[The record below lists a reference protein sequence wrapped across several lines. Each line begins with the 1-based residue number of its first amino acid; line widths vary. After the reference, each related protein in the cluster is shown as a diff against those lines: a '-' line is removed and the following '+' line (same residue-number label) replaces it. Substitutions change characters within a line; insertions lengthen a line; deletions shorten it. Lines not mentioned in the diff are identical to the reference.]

1 MKKETSNVVQHWLN
15 EIDAARRREK
25 DFRKDGER
33 ILKIY
38 GGSEPQETPYN
49 ILYSNTETLLPALY
63 SAVPRPVVQRRFKD
77 EDQLGKD
84 SAMAGARVL
93 EFLVDT
99 NIDGYETYDEGMRS
113 AVLDG
118 LLPGRGVT
126 SIKYDADIGVLP
138 TESVDDETP
147 DDAEVKEPKKP
158 DEYKKSELVC
168 VDTRS
173 WNRVYF
179 GYAKK
184 WSKVPWVAYEEH
196 IDKEEA
202 ERLFGSA
209 VANKLK
215 YTKDEDSEDDDD
227 KGSGG
232 NNYDDRNKGER
243 KTACIYQ
250 IWDKAGG
257 KKIRYISPLHKDG
270 YLKVDDDPLE
280 LTGFFNCPKPM
291 MFLEKSN
298 DLLPVALYMLYQNQA
313 TELNRLTIRI
323 NRIVEAIKARGIY
336 DSELGQDIATLF
348 EEGDNSLVPA
358 DKTSSLAAEKGL
370 QNAIWF
376 MPIEQLIN
384 TLTQL
389 NMAREQCK
397 RVIYEVTGIS
407 DIIRGSSVASETAT
421 AQNLKSQWGTLRLK
435 RLQNEVQRYA
445 RDLLRM
451 MLEVAA
457 TKFSEETWARMTG
470 LPFVTTQKREQ
481 DQMVMQQMQA
491 VGQQMQA
498 VGQQPN
504 PQQMQQFQAL
514 QAELQKPVWG
524 EVLALLRDDMQRA
537 YRIDIETNS
546 TVQPEAVEDQKN
558 IAEVMTALGQYL
570 NGVTPLIISGAMP
583 FDAAKSMML
592 AIVRRFRFGP
602 EIEDYVKQM
611 QAPKPPDDGKAA
623 EQQAQQVEQQKAQA
637 EAQQRQAE
645 MQQSAQVE
653 MAKHQREQEAEANKM
668 ALERERIAAERE
680 TRMLEIAAEREAQI
694 AELNAKRATAKMEA
708 ELDRQTAMET
718 ASLQAAVAIRTA
730 EINAQAS
737 ERQAMMAGQQKQ
749 EADAENE
756 AKHEAKEQDNSAF
769 MQQVLQT
776 QSELIAMLGKP
787 KSVTNSKTGAVYTLK
802 TAT

>member
-1 MKKETSNVVQHWLN
+1 MKKDTGSVVQHWLN

-138 TESVDDETP
+138 SESVDDETP
-147 DDAEVKEPKKP
+147 NDAEPKEP

-202 ERLFGSA
+202 ERLFGS
-209 VANKLK
+209 VIANKLK

-336 DSELGQDIATLF
+336 DSELGQDIAQLF

-358 DKTSSLAAEKGL
+358 DKSSSLAAEKGL

-389 NMAREQCK
+389 NLAREQCK

-491 VGQQMQA
+491 MGQQMA
-498 VGQQPN
+498 AAGQQPT

-524 EVLALLRDDMQRA
+524 EVLALLRDDLQRA

-611 QAPKPPDDGKAA
+611 QAPKPPDDGKAGEEAKMQA
-623 EQQAQQVEQQKAQA
+623 EQAKAQA
-637 EAQQRQAE
+637 DAQQRQAE

-708 ELDRQTAMET
+708 ELKRQTELEK
-718 ASLQAAVAIRTA
+718 ASMDAAVAIQTA
-730 EINAQAS
+730 NINAQAA
-737 ERQAMMAGQQKQ
+737 ERQSMIAGAQKA
-749 EADAENE
+749 EADSVNE
-756 AKHEAKEQDNSAF
+756 AKSEAKEQSNEAF

-776 QSELIAMLGKP
+776 QTELLAMLAKP

>member
-1 MKKETSNVVQHWLN
+1 MKTIVQTWLN
-15 EIDAARRREK
+15 EIDASRRREK
-25 DFRKDGER
+25 DFRKHGER

-38 GGSEPQETPYN
+38 GGSDPETTPYN

-99 NIDGYETYDEGMRS
+99 NIDGYETYDEGMRA
-113 AVLDG
+113 AVMDG

-126 SIKYDADIGVLP
+126 SIKYDAEIGVLAQ
-138 TESVDDETP
+138 ESVDETDGELP
-147 DDAEVKEPKKP
+147 SEEP

-173 WNRVYF
+173 WNKVYF

-184 WSKVPWVAYEEH
+184 WSKVPWIAYEEH
-196 IDKEEA
+196 IDREEA

-215 YTKDEDSEDDDD
+215 YTKDEDSDEDDD

-243 KTACIYQ
+243 KITCIYQ

-257 KKIRYISPLHKDG
+257 KKVRYISPLHKDG

-298 DLLPVALYMLYQNQA
+298 DLLPTALYMLYQNQA

-336 DSELGQDIATLF
+336 DSELGKDIAQLF

-358 DKTSSLAAEKGL
+358 DKSSSLAAEKGL

-470 LPFVTTQKREQ
+470 LPFVTTQKRQQ
-481 DQMVMQQMQA
+481 DQMLMQQMQM

-498 VGQQPN
+498 AGQQPP
-504 PQQMQQFQAL
+504 PQMMEQAQQL

-623 EQQAQQVEQQKAQA
+623 EQQAAQAEQAKAQA
-637 EAQQRQAE
+637 DAQQRQDE
-645 MQQSAQVE
+645 LKQQEQVE
-653 MAKHQREQEAEANKM
+653 IAKHEREQQAEANKLT
-668 ALERERIAAERE
+668 LEREKIEAESKSR
-680 TRMLEIAAEREAQI
+680 LAEIAAEREAQI

-708 ELDRQTAMET
+708 EIKAQTEIDKAT
-718 ASLQAAVAIRTA
+718 LAGAVALKTA
-730 EINAQAS
+730 QINAQAS
-737 ERQAMMAGQQKQ
+737 AQQAAMAKQ
-749 EADAENE
+749 EKDESESKNE
-756 AKHEAKEQDNSAF
+756 AKEDAKEQENNAF

-776 QSELIAMLGKP
+776 QTELLAMLSKP
-787 KSVTNSKTGAVYTLK
+787 KSVKNEKTGAVYTMK
-802 TAT
+802 VA